1 MGRWRPRAALGALR
15 QRVPAAAQ
23 ARWERLRRRPAV
35 AVLVETAQRFGA
47 DECATR
53 AAAIAYYALFSLF
66 PLAIGLT
73 ALTSWVL
80 EALAFE
86 ADFLAL
92 LVSYLPG
99 AEELLR
105 ENVAKA
111 IELRGPASIGAV
123 VGLVWSARAVFAA
136 MLAALNRAWDVAEP
150 RPFLL
155 RTLVQVGLVLA
166 VALFFFLSVLT
177 TTLLRL
183 LLGVEVPHLGWRP
196 FDNPLWQTLA
206 TLLPLAMS
214 ILSFLILYRFVPNAA
229 VLWSD
234 VWAGA
239 LLAAALFEL
248 AKSSFVWYT
257 QNLAR
262 FELVYGS
269 LSAVVALLLWAYV
282 SGLVLLLGAELSA
295 AHGRRRRRPGA

>member
-1 MGRWRPRAALGALR
+1 MRTGAL
-15 QRVPAAAQ
+15 V
-23 ARWERLRRRPAV
+23 RWERLRQRSAV
-35 AVLVETAQRFGA
+35 AIVLETAQRFDA
-47 DECATR
+47 DECPTR
-53 AAAIAYYALFSLF
+53 AAAIAYYGLFSLF

-105 ENVAKA
+105 QNVAKA
-111 IELRGPASIGAV
+111 IELRGPASVGAV
-123 VGLVWSARAVFAA
+123 AGLIWSARAVFAT
-136 MLAALNRAWDVAEP
+136 MLEALNRAWDVAEP

-155 RTLVQVGLVLA
+155 RTLVQVLLVLA

-183 LLGVEVPHLGWRP
+183 LLGIEVPYLGWRP

-206 TLLPLAMS
+206 TLLPPGMS
-214 ILSFLILYRFVPNAA
+214 LLSFLVLYRFVPHAA
-229 VLWSD
+229 VRWSD
-234 VWAGA
+234 VWPGA

-248 AKSSFVWYT
+248 AKNGFVWYT

-262 FELVYGS
+262 FELIYGS

-282 SGLVLLLGAELSA
+282 SSLILLLGGELSA
-295 AHGRRRRRPGA
+295 VRGRRRRRPGA